1 MDIHLLGLV
10 EVSLDGR
17 AVQLG
22 GAKQRAL
29 LAMLALHPNVPVSVD
44 RLVEG
49 LWGER
54 PPASASKSIQIY
66 VSQLRKLINGD
77 GAEIVTRGRGYELR
91 VGADAVDSV
100 RFERLVEEAARGN
113 GAGDAIARQALAL
126 WRGPPLDDL
135 ADEPFAG
142 PEIRRLEELWLR
154 ARELAIEGALAAG
167 EHERVVAEL
176 GALVDEHPL
185 REHLHAQRMLALYR
199 CGRQADALEAY
210 QHARSA
216 LVDEVGVEPGPELR
230 HLHEQILGQDPA
242 LDLRPHE
249 RAGPHTVTTP
259 ARARRRPRPLLIGA
273 LGILIAVGVALG
285 ITRLTGP
292 DTLGQ
297 VSEDAVGVIDPGNGN
312 IVAQYGVGH
321 APDAIAAGGGS
332 VWSANGRD
340 GTVSRVD
347 RVHSQVTTIDV
358 GGEPT
363 AAAYGNGSLW
373 VADGQNG
380 RVDQIDSRTNRVVRL
395 PVGNAPRGVAVG
407 GGAVWIASAVD
418 GQVDRLDL
426 ARPGRLR
433 RIEVPG
439 GPAAIAT
446 GAEAVWVA
454 SEEDGVVTRLDLR
467 SGAVLKAIGVG
478 NGPSAIAVGGGAAWV
493 ANRDDGTVS
502 RIDVATNAVS
512 ETVRVG
518 GSPVAVAAGPDAI
531 WVADGEAG
539 AVLRIDPRTLKV
551 SRRIALGSA
560 PSALVVS
567 GGSVW
572 AAATASRASHRGGT
586 LRFASSPMDVC
597 NCLDPV
603 GYDQRA
609 WPALSL
615 AYDGLVAYRRIPGA
629 GGNTLV
635 GDLAASVPKPSDGG
649 RTYTFQ
655 LRPGLRFSDGVPV
668 RPEDFR
674 ATIERV
680 VRLTPRRGLTPPFY
694 GGIAGAEAC
703 NPGRCDL
710 SKGIETDTPAR
721 TITIR
726 LRRPDAEFAHKLALP
741 LAYVLPAHTPARMM
755 RGRPPPGTG
764 PYRIAAFTP
773 GHSVRLVRNPRFR
786 SWSAEARPDGFPD
799 AIDFTISSNPAAQVA
814 AVKHGRA
821 DAVVAAGE
829 FGGMLSLDQDR
840 ALTLADANHVLTG
853 SAPNTNSFFVNVRAR
868 PFDDPRVRRALNYAI
883 DRRRMVK
890 LAGGGSLAG
899 LSCQVLPPGLPGYAP
914 TCPYTRDATPG
925 GGWSAPD
932 LARARRLIA
941 ATGSRGARVQVWGF
955 PKYAAVTRYAG
966 EVLRHLG
973 YRVRV
978 RLLPLPGYF
987 DYVADS
993 RHHVQ
998 LGFMGW
1004 IDDFLTPSSF
1014 FAPFRCSQLVPN
1026 SIANANFSEFC
1037 DRGLDAAYAAALA
1050 ARGTDANARW
1060 AALDRRVLAASPT
1073 IPVFNRRTLLLVS
1086 DRLGNAQMHQELGP
1100 LLDQFWVR

>member
-1 MDIHLLGLV
+1 MEIRLLGLT
-10 EVSLDGR
+10 EASLGGR
-17 AVQLG
+17 AVRLG

-29 LAMLALHPNVPVSVD
+29 LAMLALHPNTPVSVD
-44 RLVEG
+44 RLIEG

-66 VSQLRKLINGD
+66 VSQLRKLIKGD
-77 GAEIVTRGRGYELR
+77 DAEIVTRGRGYELR

-113 GAGDAIARQALAL
+113 GAADATAREALAL

-154 ARELAIEGALAAG
+154 ARELAIDSALAAG

-199 CGRQADALEAY
+199 SGRQADALEAY

-230 HLHEQILGQDPA
+230 QLHEEILGQDPG
-242 LDLRPHE
+242 LDLPPRE
-249 RAGPHTVTTP
+249 RGSRHTITP
-259 ARARRRPRPLLIGA
+259 PRERRRPRPLLIAA
-273 LGILIAVGVALG
+273 LGVVIAVGVALA
-285 ITRLTGP
+285 IVRLTGP

-297 VSEDAVGVIDPGNGN
+297 VTEDAVGVIDPGNGN
-312 IVAQYGVGH
+312 ILAQYGVGH
-321 APDAIAAGGGS
+321 APDALAAGGGS

-340 GTVSRVD
+340 GTVSRID
-347 RVHSQVTTIDV
+347 RGHAQVTTIDV

-363 AAAYGNGSLW
+363 AAAYGDGSLW

-407 GGAVWIASAVD
+407 GGAVWVASAVD

-426 ARPGRLR
+426 ARGGKVR

-446 GAEAVWVA
+446 GAGAVWVA

-478 NGPSAIAVGGGAAWV
+478 NGPSAIAVSHGGAWV

-518 GSPVAVAAGPDAI
+518 GSPVALTAGKDAI
-531 WVADGEAG
+531 WAADGAAG
-539 AVLRIDPRTLKV
+539 AVVRIDPRTLKV

-560 PSALVVS
+560 PSALVVAA
-567 GGSVW
+567 GSVW
-572 AAATASRASHRGGT
+572 AAAIASRASHRGGT
-586 LRFASSPMDVC
+586 LRFAAAPFDVC
-597 NCLDPV
+597 NCLDPA

-635 GDLAASVPKPSDGG
+635 GDLAASVPQPSDSG

-655 LRPGLRFSDGVPV
+655 LRPGLRFSNGAPV

-680 VRLTPRRGLTPPFY
+680 VRLTPPTGETPPFY
-694 GGIAGAEAC
+694 RGIAGAEAC
-703 NPGRCDL
+703 NPRRCDL
-710 SKGIETDTPAR
+710 SKGIETDAAAR

-726 LRRPDAEFAHKLALP
+726 LRRPDPEFADKLALP
-741 LAYVLPAHTPARMM
+741 LAYVLPAGAPAPMM

-773 GHSVRLVRNPRFR
+773 GRSVRLVRNTRFR

-799 AIDFTISSNPAAQVA
+799 AIDFTISTDPRAQVA
-814 AVKHGRA
+814 AVQHGRA
-821 DAVVAAGE
+821 DAVVAAGV
-829 FGGMLSLDQDR
+829 FGGQLSLDQDR
-840 ALTLADANHVLTG
+840 ALALTDANHVVTG
-853 SAPNTNSFFVNVRAR
+853 SAPNTNWLFLNVRTR

-890 LAGGGSLAG
+890 LAGGAGLAG
-899 LSCQVLPPGLPGYAP
+899 LSCQLLPPGLPGYAP

-932 LARARRLIA
+932 LARARRLVA
-941 ATGSRGARVQVWGF
+941 ASGSRGARVGVWGL
-955 PKYAAVTRYAG
+955 PKYGAVIRYTG
-966 EVLRHLG
+966 EVLRRLG

-978 RLLPLPGYF
+978 RILPVAPYF
-987 DYVADS
+987 DYVNDS
-993 RHHVQ
+993 RHYAQV
-998 LGFMGW
+998 GFTGW

-1014 FAPFRCSQLVPN
+1014 FETFTCRSFVPGSVLNENISQ
-1026 SIANANFSEFC
+1026 FC
-1037 DRGLDAAYAAALA
+1037 DRGLDTAYAAALA
-1050 ARGTDANARW
+1050 ARGADANARW
-1060 AALDRRVLAASPT
+1060 AALDRRVQAASPV
-1073 IPVFNRRTLLLVS
+1073 IPLFNRRTLLLVS